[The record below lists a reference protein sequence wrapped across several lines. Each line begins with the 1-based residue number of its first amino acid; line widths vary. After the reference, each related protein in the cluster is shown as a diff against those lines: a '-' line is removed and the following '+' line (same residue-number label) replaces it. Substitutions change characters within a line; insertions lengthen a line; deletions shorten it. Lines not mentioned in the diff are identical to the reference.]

1 MESPFLL
8 AGLGNPGKKYF
19 DTKHNTGFMVVEQIG
34 AKLKIQSAVKKN
46 NYWIGRS
53 EYLSHEL
60 ILLKP
65 LTYMNLSGVAV
76 QEVYESF
83 SINPQQLLIIYDD
96 FNIPFGKLRLRA
108 KGSDG
113 GHKGLASVIYH
124 LQTQNFP
131 RLRIGIGAPLEKE
144 QVVDYVLS
152 PFNSEEKLKL
162 PEIIDRAV
170 EASLLFITNGIGF
183 AMNQFNSLS

>member
-1 MESPFLL
+1 MDNSFLL

-19 DTKHNTGFMVVEQIG
+19 GTKHNTGFMVVDEIG
-34 AKLKIQSAVKKN
+34 AKLKIQSAGQHK

-53 EYLSHEL
+53 SYFSSEI

-76 QEVYESF
+76 QEACEFYA
-83 SINPQQLLIIYDD
+83 IDLQRLLIIYDD
-96 FNIPFGKLRLRA
+96 FNLPFGKLRLRA

-113 GHKGLASVIYH
+113 GHKGLASIIYQ

-162 PEIIDRAV
+162 PEIIDRSVDATL
-170 EASLLFITNGIGF
+170 SFIKNGIVY
-183 AMNQFNSLS
+183 AMNQYNTPS